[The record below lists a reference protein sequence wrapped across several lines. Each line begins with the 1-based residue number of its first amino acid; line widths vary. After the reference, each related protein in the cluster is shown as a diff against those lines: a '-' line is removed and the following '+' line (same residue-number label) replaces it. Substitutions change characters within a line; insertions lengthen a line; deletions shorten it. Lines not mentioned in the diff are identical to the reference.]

1 MGTRSHYKPERVAHL
16 GSDAGQGARMYPAPP
31 GRGLYGCAPAD
42 RAARIDLDAVPE
54 SAAAARRY
62 ARDTLARWGMTELAD
77 DAQAVATE
85 LVSNAIAAT
94 TKVDAEHPVMLTL
107 HDRPPELRIHVW
119 DHGPGEPAH
128 RTAGVGAE
136 NGRGLAIVDSLTGR
150 QWGWYP
156 TPSSGGKVV
165 WAAISAPPARCGLP

>member
-1 MGTRSHYKPERVAHL
+1 MFSAQP
-16 GSDAGQGARMYPAPP
+16 GS
-31 GRGLYGCAPAD
+31 GLYGCASAD
-42 RAARIDLDAVPE
+42 RAARIDLDAVPK

-77 DAQAVATE
+77 DVQAIATE

-94 TKVDAEHPVMLTL
+94 GKAGAEHPVMLTL

-128 RTAGVGAE
+128 RTAGAGE
-136 NGRGLAIVDSLTGR
+136 ESGRGLAIVNTLTGR

-156 TPSSGGKVV
+156 TPASGGKVV
-165 WAAISAPPARCGLP
+165 WAALAGEGHDRDR

>member
-1 MGTRSHYKPERVAHL
+1 MF
-16 GSDAGQGARMYPAPP
+16 PAPP
-31 GRGLYGCAPAD
+31 GSRLCGCTSAD
-42 RAARIDLDAVPE
+42 RAARIDLDAIPE

-77 DAQAVATE
+77 DVQAIATE
-85 LVSNAIAAT
+85 LVSNAIAAAV
-94 TKVDAEHPVMLTL
+94 KADAEHPVMLTL

-128 RTAGVGAE
+128 RTAGAGEE
-136 NGRGLAIVDSLTGR
+136 NGRGLAIVNSLTGR

-156 TPSSGGKVV
+156 TPASGGKVV
-165 WAAISAPPARCGLP
+165 WAALTGEGHDRHH